1 MPYVS
6 VVGERIFYTQRRGE
20 QERCLLFLH
29 GAGGTHRLWAHQV
42 QNLKGVRTCALDL
55 PEHGRSSGQGRT
67 SIDAYRDVVLAFLDA
82 LGLEQAILVGH
93 SMGGAIAQSFALAY
107 PYRLQGLV
115 LVGTGARLRVLP
127 AILDGLRRDV
137 EGTFNQI
144 ISYTYA
150 PGAPPD
156 LVEQGL
162 ADFLAHPPEVL
173 YGDFVACDRFD
184 VMGRLDEITSPTLVI
199 CGGEDRLT
207 PRKYAA
213 YLRDHIPGA
222 QLVLV
227 EGAGHMVMVERPE
240 EVTRAIQRFLEGIPH
255 D

>member
-6 VVGERIFYTQRRGE
+6 VAGERIFYAQRREE
-20 QERCLLFLH
+20 QERGLLFLH

-42 QNLKGVRTCALDL
+42 QNLRSVRTCALDL
-55 PEHGRSSGQGRT
+55 PGHGRSSGRGRT
-67 SIDAYRDVVLAFLDA
+67 SIDAYRDVVRAFLDA
-82 LGLEQAILVGH
+82 LGLERAILVGH

-127 AILDGLRRDV
+127 AILDGLRQDLA
-137 EGTFNQI
+137 GTVNQI
-144 ISYTYA
+144 ISYAYA
-150 PGAPPD
+150 LGAPSN
-156 LVEQGL
+156 LAEQGL
-162 ADFLAHPPEVL
+162 ADFLTHPPDVL
-173 YGDFVACDRFD
+173 HGDFVASDRFD
-184 VMGRLDEITSPTLVI
+184 VMGRLDEMTCPTLVI

-207 PRKYAA
+207 PPKYAA
-213 YLRDHIPGA
+213 YLRDHIPNA
-222 QLVLV
+222 QFVLV

-240 EVTRAIQRFLEGIPH
+240 EVTRAIQRFLEGTPH